1 MMYLEQLGLE
11 GRAPNFRLIG
21 ASSRRGQRGWRRR
34 SDPAAYLG
42 RPPSSTSLRFSA
54 VRDVVFEPQGDRI
67 SEDTW
72 EWDVGTVDEAPRVSI
87 TMRPEEWRGWLTL
100 LQYALALGGR
110 SDRSVGVDSRSVPPV
125 GAARNDRCR
134 YRRVGAFA
142 IAAAADSLHSV
153 DNLGVSGVV
162 SLLPLAVGAN
172 HEAESAEPQ

>member
-21 ASSRRGQRGWRRR
+21 ASSRRGQRGWRLR

-54 VRDVVFEPQGDRI
+54 VRDVVFEPQGNRI

-100 LQYALALGGR
+100 LLYALALGGGAIGALVWIRAR
-110 SDRSVGVDSRSVPPV
+110 SRRWARPAIAAGVVGF
-125 GAARNDRCR
+125 
-134 YRRVGAFA
+134 GAFA
-142 IAAAADSLHSV
+142 IATAADSLHSV